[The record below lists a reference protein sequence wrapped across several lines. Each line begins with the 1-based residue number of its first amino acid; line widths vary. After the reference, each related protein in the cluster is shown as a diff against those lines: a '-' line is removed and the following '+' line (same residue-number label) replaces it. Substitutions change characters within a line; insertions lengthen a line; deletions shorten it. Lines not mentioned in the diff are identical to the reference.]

1 MLDWDRKSHFMS
13 LVDYYRGLIALRK
26 TYGAFRLRRAEDI
39 RKRLRFLPIP
49 GPASDRAAA
58 TTVEERPLIAYTL
71 ENDPGDGYARFT
83 VIFNGELEETVIQ
96 IPPGDWEVLVNGET
110 AGTSPLGRVPGGS
123 LRVPGKTALVLGQT
137 R

>member
-39 RKRLRFLPIP
+39 REGLRFLPLP
-49 GPASDRAAA
+49 GPASDSAAA
-58 TTVEERPLIAYTL
+58 AAAGGRPLIAYTL
-71 ENDPGDGYARFT
+71 ENGPGDSYARFA
-83 VIFNGELEETVIQ
+83 VIFNGGPEEAVIQ

-110 AGTSPLGRVPGGS
+110 AGTSPLGRVSGGS
-123 LRVPGKTALVLGQT
+123 IRVPGKTALVAGQT